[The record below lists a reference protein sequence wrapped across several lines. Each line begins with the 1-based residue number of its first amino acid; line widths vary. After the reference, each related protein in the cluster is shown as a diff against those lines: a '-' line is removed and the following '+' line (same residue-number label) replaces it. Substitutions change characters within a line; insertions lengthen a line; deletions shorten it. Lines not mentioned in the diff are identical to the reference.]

1 MYPYFTRSCRVAI
14 SFENKQLFCSDVYIS
29 PQIRILLSKHF
40 LVHWFNK
47 RSTKKIRR
55 TFQRHCNIC
64 NNITYSFL
72 PAVMFFLT
80 AENHVFDRNVKFFL
94 QDFLV
99 NLCKNEFVEINSVNV
114 LHTYLLTYLLLECI
128 YIFW

>member
-1 MYPYFTRSCRVAI
+1 
-14 SFENKQLFCSDVYIS
+14 
-29 PQIRILLSKHF
+29 
-40 LVHWFNK
+40 
-47 RSTKKIRR
+47 
-55 TFQRHCNIC
+55 
-64 NNITYSFL
+64 
-72 PAVMFFLT
+72 MFFLT

-128 YIFW
+128 YIF